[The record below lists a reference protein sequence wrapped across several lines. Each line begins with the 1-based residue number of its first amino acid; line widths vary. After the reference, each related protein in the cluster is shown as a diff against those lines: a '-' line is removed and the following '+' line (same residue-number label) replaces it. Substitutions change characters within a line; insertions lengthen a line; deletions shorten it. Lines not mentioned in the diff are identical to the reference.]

1 MLYSGALVK
10 KEGYDRFWVVLD
22 ITQEDIDATDLNAD
36 KPGLYAFGGMQYG
49 NNRYDHDSYGKIL
62 PITDEDKLMGDIK
75 TLPSWQLKKM
85 VD

>member
-10 KEGYDRFWVVLD
+10 KEGYERFWVILEIVLGVD
-22 ITQEDIDATDLNAD
+22 NDE
-36 KPGLYAFGGMQYG
+36 PELYAFGNMVHGD
-49 NNRYDHDSYGKIL
+49 NRYDHNSYEEML
-62 PITDEDKLMGDIK
+62 PLNGDERLMGGIK

>member
-10 KEGYDRFWVVLD
+10 KEGHDRFWVVLD
-22 ITQEDIDATDLNAD
+22 ITQEDIDTTDINAD
-36 KPGLYAFGGMQYG
+36 KPGLYAFGSMCHGD
-49 NNRYDHDSYGKIL
+49 NRYDHDSYGKIL
-62 PITDEDKLMGDIK
+62 PITGDEKIMGGVK